1 MKNQYF
7 GDVNDYK
14 KYGLLRRLTG
24 NGAIKTF
31 VCWMLTKSDNR
42 SDGNKTAYLEN
53 PGQWR
58 HHDPDLFDSLAKSL
72 RSTKRD
78 VKQAEHLRIIPRAR
92 YYPTLLYDDAESR
105 TEYFQNMYTTA
116 GSSDLIFFDPDNGL
130 EVKSTQKG
138 KRGSSKYIYW
148 DELSQSF
155 ELGYSLLVY
164 QHFPRVSREKY
175 LCNLK
180 TELARR
186 MGIHDPVFFQTSF
199 VLFFLL
205 PQPRHEK
212 HLRNCICE
220 IDERWNK
227 GSKPLLGIRR
237 SL

>member
-14 KYGLLRRLTG
+14 KYGLLRGLSCD
-24 NGAIKTF
+24 GAIKTF
-31 VCWMLTKSDNR
+31 VCWMLTESDNR

-58 HHDPDLFDSLAKSL
+58 HHDPDLFDSLAKSV
-72 RSTKRD
+72 RNTKRD
-78 VKQAEHLRIIPRAR
+78 VKQAEHLGIIPRAR

-105 TEYFQNMYTTA
+105 TEYFQNMYTA
-116 GSSDLIFFDPDNGL
+116 ADSSDLIFFDPDNGL

-148 DELSQSF
+148 DELSRSF
-155 ELGYSLLVY
+155 ELSYSLLVY
-164 QHFPRVSREKY
+164 QHFPRVPREQY
-175 LCNLK
+175 LGSLK

-186 MGIHDPVFFQTSF
+186 MGIHNPVFFQTSF

-205 PQPRHEK
+205 PQRRHEK
-212 HLRNCICE
+212 HFHRSMSE
-220 IDERWNK
+220 IDKAWNS
-227 GSKPLLGIRR
+227 GEKPLLKIHF
-237 SL
+237 